1 MTRKYPEKYTTICL
15 KKEIHECDFESG
27 SCGCEL
33 CIEEGFNDCLEK
45 IKKALFPTEED
56 RYYGIKLSYNR
67 FKEII
72 EVLLNLRD
80 F

>member
-1 MTRKYPEKYTTICL
+1 M

-27 SCGCEL
+27 SSGCEL

-56 RYYGIKLSYNR
+56 RFYGIKLSYTR

-72 EVLLNLRD
+72 EKYLNSKNLERRYKNGKNNN
-80 F
+80 

>member
-1 MTRKYPEKYTTICL
+1 M

-27 SCGCEL
+27 SGGCEL

-45 IKKALFPTEED
+45 IKKALFPTEEN

-72 EVLLNLRD
+72 DKYLNSKNLERRYKNGKNNN
-80 F
+80 